1 MGYKV
6 FDKDFNNDM
15 LSGTLFFYGAED
27 YLMDWA
33 IARIIEKYV
42 PKDSRDVDVL
52 HLDGETCETRDI
64 IKASATYSMFAEK
77 RVVVVKNFLPLISG
91 NIENDSD
98 SLLKLASSNQDS
110 SILIFVVEAKFTEN
124 ITAIGRRMIKESS
137 AYEFTKLDK
146 ATLKAFITKQIR
158 QEGKVIG
165 RREMDHLIDISGYFY
180 KGSRYSLKH
189 LVADIFKIAKATEG
203 DVIRSDVIE
212 ELMTGE
218 EDKFV
223 FNLIDALMD
232 GNKSKAMDLTETII
246 REEDSTM
253 AVIALLTKQFE
264 IMYDALELSKEGF
277 SISEMAKRTGV
288 HEFRFKKA
296 YRSAMLYKE
305 EKIRSHLI
313 RLYNID
319 RNIKSGNIDK
329 DLAFELFVVSC

>member
-1 MGYKV
+1 MSYKK

-15 LSGTLFFYGAED
+15 ISGTLFFYGAED

-33 IARIIEKYV
+33 IRRIIEKHV
-42 PKDSRDVDVL
+42 PEDSRDVDVL
-52 HLDGETCETRDI
+52 HLDGETCEVQDI

-77 RVVVVKNFLPLISG
+77 RVVVVKNFLPLILG
-91 NIENDSD
+91 NIENDND
-98 SLLKLASSNQDS
+98 SLLSLASSKQECS
-110 SILIFVVEAKFTEN
+110 VVIFVIEAKFAEN
-124 ITAIGRRMIKESS
+124 ITAFGRKMIKESS

-146 ATLKAFITKQIR
+146 ATLKAFITKRIR
-158 QEGKVIG
+158 QEGKIIG
-165 RREMDHLIDISGYFY
+165 RKEMDHLINLSGYFY
-180 KGSRYSLKH
+180 KGSRYSLNQ
-189 LVADIFKIAKATEG
+189 LVADISKIANATEG
-203 DVIRSDVIE
+203 DLIQSNVIE
-212 ELMTGE
+212 DLITGE

-223 FNLIDALMD
+223 FNLIDALME
-232 GNKSKAMDLTETII
+232 GNKQKAMDLTETII

-277 SISEMAKRTGV
+277 SISEMVKRTGV

-296 YRSAMLYKE
+296 YQSAMLYKE

-319 RNIKSGNIDK
+319 RDIKSGNIDK